1 MGDMRIVGGK
11 FRGRSIG
18 APRPGSKEI
27 RPTTDRARESLFN
40 ILQHTH
46 ADKLDQSRVLDLFAG
61 TGALGFEAMSRGAA
75 FVLFVEIGTQGR
87 GLLRQTI
94 QALGLQ
100 GSSKLFRRDSTK
112 LGEIGTMQPFDLVFA
127 DPPYGKN
134 LGEDAL
140 IALSQGNWLNVDAL
154 SVMEEALNAP
164 FRLPEGFK
172 IIDERRAGD
181 TILRFI
187 KQVENGGSKLE
198 HT

>member
-1 MGDMRIVGGK
+1 MRIVGGK

-100 GSSKLFRRDSTK
+100 GSSKLFRRDATK

-140 IALSQGNWLNVDAL
+140 IALKQGNWLNVDAL
-154 SVMEEALNAP
+154 IVLEEALNAP

>member
-1 MGDMRIVGGK
+1 MRIVGGK

-100 GSSKLFRRDSTK
+100 GSSKLFRRDATK

-154 SVMEEALNAP
+154 IVMEEALNAP

>member
-100 GSSKLFRRDSTK
+100 GSSKLFRRDATK

-140 IALSQGNWLNVDAL
+140 IALKQGNWLNVDAL
-154 SVMEEALNAP
+154 IVLEEALNAP

>member
-1 MGDMRIVGGK
+1 MRIVGGK
-11 FRGRSIG
+11 FRGRSFG
-18 APRPGSKEI
+18 APAPGSKEI

-40 ILQHTH
+40 ILQHAH

-100 GSSKLFRRDSTK
+100 GSSKLFRRDATK

-140 IALSQGNWLNVDAL
+140 IALKQGNWLNVDAL
-154 SVMEEALNAP
+154 IVLEEALNAP